1 MRCAFCVMRLTAT
14 PTADAFT
21 YLRIYAFT
29 HVRTPIYRDSTV
41 SVPAVEPHLRARLG
55 KMTNPFRG
63 ILHGTAA
70 VVSLVGAVALFAVSP
85 SGVLRRLSLLAFG
98 LSLVALYTVS
108 SLYHSIPW
116 RRRWKERMQR
126 IDHTMIYVLIAGT
139 FTPIA
144 AIVLD
149 GWLRWATLAVQWGI
163 VAVGAIEKMARRTP
177 SPSLSIAL
185 QTTQGW
191 LALLLLWPLASRL
204 PWTALLLIGLGG
216 LLYTVGMVFLVTNR
230 PRLWPRVF
238 SYHELFHIFVVAA
251 SALHFAAVARYVVP
265 FGA

>member
-1 MRCAFCVMRLTAT
+1 MGAGRSASHITPPRL
-14 PTADAFT
+14 PCI
-21 YLRIYAFT
+21 L
-29 HVRTPIYRDSTV
+29 
-41 SVPAVEPHLRARLG
+41 VEAHLRARLG
-55 KMTNPFRG
+55 KMTHPIRG
-63 ILHGTAA
+63 FLHGTAA
-70 VVSLVGAVALFAVSP
+70 VLSLVGGILLVVASP
-85 SGVLRRLSLLAFG
+85 GGALRTLSLVAFA

-116 RRRWKERMQR
+116 REHWKARMRR

-149 GWLRWATLAVQWGI
+149 GWMRWATLGVQWGI
-163 VAVGAIEKMARRTP
+163 VAIGAVEKLARR
-177 SPSLSIAL
+177 SPSRSLSVAL

-191 LALLLLWPLASRL
+191 LALLLLWPLAHRL

-216 LLYTVGMVFLVTNR
+216 LLYTVGMVFLVTGR

-238 SYHELFHIFVVAA
+238 SYHELFHILVIAA
-251 SALHFAAVARYVVP
+251 SSLHFAAISVYVVK